1 MQSKKFVY
9 EVILKATGV
18 KSLPDMELEAAKEQ
32 FRKEIS
38 HMNIAVG
45 TVNFRVVKLEEK

>member
-1 MQSKKFVY
+1 MQTRKLIY

-32 FRKEIS
+32 FKKEVANL
-38 HMNIAVG
+38 NIAVS
-45 TVNFRVVKLEEK
+45 TVNFRFVELIEK